1 MTQNKK
7 VKNDKKGRF
16 KENDEKS
23 KNKNDSIYD
32 FTDWNFRYFSCRNFL
47 NFNSEDSGYGGGG
60 ITCTLSVDKTNLK
73 PTDTILNLTVT
84 IENTTGKD
92 LFGAQVDIQV
102 DPEVF
107 EVDAKVDAECGI
119 IQSTDISNSYV
130 DVNNS
135 SLSTGKISLAG
146 DDNYKAISKQRWV
159 MAGYKLKVKKP
170 ASDFSSITM
179 SNDLI
184 PDMLGTQ
191 QEVTLV
197 GSDIKI
203 AFTPL
208 SKECEMTNLTS
219 TINEVKIT
227 KNENDFV
234 ATVPYSIS
242 TFDTASLRPTVSAGA
257 TVTYSPNGNVSLN
270 EGDNTITMTVTAEDG
285 TTNKQYSL
293 VITRQAGEN
302 VNTLSSLTVK
312 NNTNTLLSK
321 TGAQLSSGTNDDL
334 GTISYQD
341 RGNISVSTAK
351 NGNFSTVQIQL
362 DNATKYTGNASETN
376 KTLNL
381 GMLTAGNHT
390 VKVVVN
396 SQTGTKTEYVIT
408 LNVQAPDTN
417 NNLATMQLKMENGQ
431 VIELDKEF
439 DPSVTSY
446 SVTLPK
452 GTSKV
457 TVEATTQSQ
466 LSRVTGTGEHNV
478 PGTIQITVT
487 AEDGS
492 TKVYTVT
499 VTVEK
504 DEPTPPNPDDND
516 PDKPNPDDPTTDETN
531 SKVDLFPYILGLI
544 ILGANNILAFII
556 IVVMVA
562 QRKKNENK

>member
-1 MTQNKK
+1 
-7 VKNDKKGRF
+7 
-16 KENDEKS
+16 
-23 KNKNDSIYD
+23 
-32 FTDWNFRYFSCRNFL
+32 
-47 NFNSEDSGYGGGG
+47 
-60 ITCTLSVDKTNLK
+60 
-73 PTDTILNLTVT
+73 
-84 IENTTGKD
+84 
-92 LFGAQVDIQV
+92 
-102 DPEVF
+102 
-107 EVDAKVDAECGI
+107 
-119 IQSTDISNSYV
+119 
-130 DVNNS
+130 
-135 SLSTGKISLAG
+135 
-146 DDNYKAISKQRWV
+146 

-184 PDMLGTQ
+184 PDMLGIQ

-203 AFTPL
+203 VFTPF
-208 SKECEMTNLTS
+208 STECEMTNLTS
-219 TINEVKIT
+219 SISQVTIT
-227 KNENDFV
+227 KNGNDYV

-242 TFDTASLRPTVSAGA
+242 TFDTASLNPTVSAGA
-257 TVTYSPNGNVSLN
+257 TVTYSPNGKIPLN
-270 EGDNTITMTVTAEDG
+270 EGENTITMTVTAEDG
-285 TTNKQYSL
+285 TTNKQYRL
-293 VITRQAGEN
+293 VITRLSGEN

-312 NNTNTLLSK
+312 NNSNTLLSK

-341 RGNISVSTAK
+341 RGNISIITAK

-362 DNATKYTGNASETN
+362 DGVSKYTGNASETN
-376 KTLNL
+376 KTLSL

-417 NNLATMQLKMENGQ
+417 NNLATMILKNVNGEE
-431 VIELDKEF
+431 ITLDQAF
-439 DPSVTSY
+439 DADTTSY
-446 SVTLPK
+446 TVTLPE
-452 GTSKV
+452 GSSKV
-457 TVEATTQSQ
+457 TVEATAQS
-466 LSRVTGTGEHNV
+466 SNATITGDGEHNV

-499 VTVEK
+499 VTVEN

-516 PDKPNPDDPTTDETN
+516 PDKPNHDDPTTDETN